1 MVRTLALI
9 LAGGESPALSV
20 LTAERSEAAVP
31 FAGKYRIIDFS
42 LSNCVNSGIYNVGVL
57 TQYRPRSLHEHI
69 GVGKPWDLDR
79 RIGGVRVL
87 HPFLTSEGGSWQHG
101 PADAVRANLDFI
113 AEQPVDTVLVLAG
126 DHIYKM
132 DYRPML
138 QVHQEHDADLTIAVH
153 SVSPHEVH
161 RYGIV
166 TVDADGIVSHFEEK
180 PRRSRS
186 SLASMGIYAFRK
198 SFLIELLAGGTEN
211 DFGRDLLPRVVG
223 QTSVASY
230 HFQGYWAD
238 VGTVQAYYEANM
250 ALLVETPALDL
261 YDLEWVIHTKSEE
274 RPGAEIGADA
284 RVEGN
289 LLCDGCRVYGQVTRS
304 VIGPGVVVAQGA
316 VVRDS
321 ILMTDTIVESGA
333 VVDHCILDKEVV
345 VGAGTLLGDGEDNTP
360 NQMAPDRLN
369 TGLTLV
375 GRRARIPANITIG
388 RNVVIWARVTEEA
401 FRREKHVP
409 SGRTIGK

>member
-1 MVRTLALI
+1 MLRTLALI

-31 FAGKYRIIDFS
+31 FAGKYRIIDFT
-42 LSNCVNSGIYNVGVL
+42 LSNCVNSSIYNVGVL

-87 HPFLTSEGGSWQHG
+87 HPYLTSEGGHWQKG
-101 PADAVRANLDFI
+101 NADALRANLDII
-113 AEQPVDTVLVLAG
+113 ADQNAEAILVLAG
-126 DHIYKM
+126 DHVYKM

-138 QVHQEHDADLTIAVH
+138 HFHEERDADVTLAVH
-153 SVSPHEVH
+153 SVSPHEAH

-166 TVDADGIVSHFEEK
+166 SVDADGTVTQFEEK
-180 PRRSRS
+180 PRRARS
-186 SLASMGIYAFRK
+186 SLASMGIYVFRK
-198 SFLIELLAGGTEN
+198 NFLIEVLAGGAEQN
-211 DFGRDLLPRVVG
+211 IGRDLMPKLVQ
-223 QTSVASY
+223 QTTVASY

-261 YDLEWVIHTKSEE
+261 YDPEWVIHTKSEE
-274 RPGAEIGADA
+274 RPAAEIGDGA
-284 RVEGN
+284 RVDGN
-289 LLCDGCRVYGQVTRS
+289 LLCDGCRIYGTATRS
-304 VIGPGVVVAQGA
+304 IIAPGVVIAEGA

-321 ILMTDTIVESGA
+321 ILLSGTVVEAGA
-333 VVDHCILDKEVV
+333 VIDRCIIDKEAVIGADAVV
-345 VGAGTLLGDGEDNTP
+345 GDGEDNTP
-360 NQMAPDRLN
+360 NQQSPDLLN

-375 GRRARIPANITIG
+375 GRSAQIPSNTRIG
-388 RNVVIWARVTEEA
+388 RNVIIRPRVTPVA
-401 FRREKHVP
+401 FAGQSVVP
-409 SGRTIGK
+409 SGKTIGR

>member
-1 MVRTLALI
+1 MLRTLALI
-9 LAGGESPALSV
+9 LAGGESKALSA

-31 FAGKYRIIDFS
+31 FAGKFRIIDFP

-87 HPFLTSEGGSWQHG
+87 HPYMTNEGGSWQRG
-101 PADAVRANLDFI
+101 NADAVRANLDFI
-113 AEQPVDTVLVLAG
+113 YEQPAEAVLVLAG

-138 QVHQEHDADLTIAVH
+138 QIHQDRDADVTVAVH
-153 SVSPHEVH
+153 SVNPHEVH

-166 TVDADGIVSHFEEK
+166 TVDADATVSRFEEK
-180 PRRSRS
+180 PRRARS
-186 SLASMGIYAFRK
+186 SLASMGIYIFRK
-198 SFLIELLAGGTEN
+198 SFLLELLSGGTEN
-211 DFGRDLLPRVVG
+211 DFGREIMPKVIG
-223 QTSVASY
+223 MTKVAAY

-261 YDLEWVIHTKSEE
+261 YDPEWVIHTRSEE
-274 RPGAEIGADA
+274 RPAALIGPEA

-289 LLCDGCRVYGQVTRS
+289 LLCDGCQIYGQVSRS
-304 VIGPGVVVAQGA
+304 VIGPGVVVASGA
-316 VVRDS
+316 TVRDS
-321 ILMTDTIVESGA
+321 ILLTDTVVESGA
-333 VVDHCILDKEVV
+333 VIDRCILDKETF
-345 VGAGTLLGDGEDNTP
+345 VGADARVGHGEDNMP
-360 NQMAPDRLN
+360 NQAAPERLN
-369 TGLTLV
+369 TGLTV
-375 GRRARIPANITIG
+375 SGRRARIPAKATIG
-388 RNVVIWARVTEEA
+388 RNVVIMPRTTEA
-401 FRREKHVP
+401 TFSANLAVP
-409 SGRTIGK
+409 SGQTIGK

>member
-113 AEQPVDTVLVLAG
+113 AEQPIDTVLVLAG

-166 TVDADGIVSHFEEK
+166 TVDADGIVSRFEEK

-198 SFLIELLAGGTEN
+198 SFLIELLAGGKEN
-211 DFGRDLLPRVVG
+211 DFGRDIMPRVIT
-223 QTSVASY
+223 QTPVASY
-230 HFQGYWAD
+230 NFQGYWAD

-261 YDLEWVIHTKSEE
+261 YDPEWVIHTKSEE
-274 RPGAEIGADA
+274 RPAVEVGAEA

-304 VIGPGVVVAQGA
+304 VIGPGVVIAQGA

-345 VGAGTLLGDGEDNTP
+345 VGAGALLGDGEDNTP

-375 GRRARIPANITIG
+375 GRRARIPANVTIG

-401 FRREKHVP
+401 FRREKYVP

>member
-274 RPGAEIGADA
+274 RPGAEIGAEA

-304 VIGPGVVVAQGA
+304 VIGPGVVIAQGA